1 MCERREE
8 AVPVAGGGE
17 AAEVKQHI
25 RYGILFIAK
34 ADAGPAGDS
43 RNGREGLSP
52 EELGRRQEIEISSLW
67 ELVEWRHFIKS
78 WTLFCIYVLS

>member
-17 AAEVKQHI
+17 AAELRQHG
-25 RYGILFIAK
+25 RYGIFFIESIK
-34 ADAGPAGDS
+34 ADVGPAGDS

-52 EELGRRQEIEISSLW
+52 EELGRKQEIAVSSLW
-67 ELVEWRHFIKS
+67 ELVVGRFFIKS
-78 WTLFCIYVLS
+78 WTLSCIYV

>member
-17 AAEVKQHI
+17 AAEVRQHVC
-25 RYGILFIAK
+25 YGILFIDSTK

-52 EELGRRQEIEISSLW
+52 EELGNRDQFIMGIVFAFMCYREW
-67 ELVEWRHFIKS
+67 EESGDIQ
-78 WTLFCIYVLS
+78 